1 MVIVN
6 WKTQVHG
13 TVCQFK
19 NAKESL
25 AKACRSIASL
35 LLIKLDKNAVY
46 DEKVRRFQNTRTHT
60 QTKHT
65 HVHGELRGYTHW
77 YAG

>member
-1 MVIVN
+1 M
-6 WKTQVHG
+6 HG

-46 DEKVRRFQNTRTHT
+46 DEKVRRIHTHIKAH
-60 QTKHT
+60 TKHT
-65 HVHGELRGYTHW
+65 W
-77 YAG
+77 